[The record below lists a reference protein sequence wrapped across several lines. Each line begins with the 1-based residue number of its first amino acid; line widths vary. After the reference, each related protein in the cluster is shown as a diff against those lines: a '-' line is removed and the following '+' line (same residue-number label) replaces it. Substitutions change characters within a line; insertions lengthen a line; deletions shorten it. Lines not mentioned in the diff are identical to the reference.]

1 MGAKKAPPP
10 PDTSKYS
17 NAAFS
22 VGNLLQT
29 WGKEIYQSGQQEW
42 DQIRNWGQG
51 FMSQVMPAMEDMF
64 SWANEAK
71 QRYEN
76 LTMPQIESLFK
87 EADTYASK
95 AEEDRQ
101 RAAAVQDVSNAMEA
115 QRAAHERRLRT
126 YGALDPSE
134 KADKAL
140 DRQGGISQAAA
151 SALAANQAGERTKEV
166 ARNLRGQAIGVGQGF
181 AQQYAQ
187 GTQQAAG
194 LGAGGIGTYAGA
206 AQTGMGLQGMALP
219 FMQGAY
225 QGYDLG
231 AGIVD
236 TAYGRE
242 LQRTELNN
250 AAQAQNFSQ
259 AMAIGQGGGNM
270 IPMAAEGGPVLGPG
284 GPFDDAGA
292 IAISDGEYVVPADVV
307 RKLGTNYFDKM
318 IEKETGRPPPSV
330 KEAIPIAQRQRAAA
344 PQAQPSLPSQ
354 PNAGVLR

>member
-1 MGAKKAPPP
+1 MGAERAPPP

-17 NAAFS
+17 DAAFG
-22 VGNLLQT
+22 VGNLLKQ
-29 WGKEIYQSGQQEW
+29 WGTDIYESGLQEW
-42 DQIRNWGQG
+42 NQIRSWGQG
-51 FMSQVMPAMEDMF
+51 FMEQVMPAMEDMF
-64 SWANEAK
+64 SWAHEAQ

-76 LTMPQIESLFK
+76 LTMPQIKSLFA
-87 EADTYASK
+87 EADQYASK
-95 AEEDRQ
+95 EQEMADRAKAQ
-101 RAAAVQDVSNAMEA
+101 QDVGNAVEA
-115 QRAAHERRLRT
+115 QKAAHARKLRAW
-126 YGALDPSE
+126 GSDPSE
-134 KADKAL
+134 LADSSL

-151 SALAANQAGERTKEV
+151 QALAGNQAGERTKEV
-166 ARNLRGQAIGVGQGF
+166 GRQLRNQAIGVGQTFG
-181 AQQYAQ
+181 QQYQ
-187 GTQQAAG
+187 TGIQQASG
-194 LGAGGIGTYAGA
+194 LGAQGIGTYAGA
-206 AQTGMGLQGMALP
+206 AQTGIGLRGQALP

-259 AMAIGQGGGNM
+259 AMAIGNSVGNM

-330 KEAIPIAQRQRAAA
+330 KEAIPIAQQKQAAM
-344 PQAQPSLPSQ
+344 AQSPMSLPPQ